1 MSLVPGTAPGQLRD
15 CAVSESVIIIQIQT
29 RFQTTATVKAK
40 VSSIGD
46 ISQDKIRCGAIYSHS
61 LLYVRKRFCY

>member
-29 RFQTTATVKAK
+29 RYQTTPTVKTIAK

-46 ISQDKIRCGAIYSHS
+46 ISQD
-61 LLYVRKRFCY
+61 